1 MKRIIDGGWAFID
14 REISY
19 PISPLMPLL
28 LCGQLGVFTALSFM
42 RNMELVDEAVV
53 STANVAFLAE
63 LFLAAAWLAYR
74 IFYVP
79 KHGTHQER
87 LLSNKRLGLEL
98 LHPGTRVKFLSD
110 GLPFFTDR
118 ATGRALPESFSPAG
132 EVQGGG
138 PTKPLIE
145 NTVLVPELV
154 TALAELPQ
162 VFIPKGTLLYH
173 GCDELSQDTDVERK
187 SLGGGRK
194 WTSQSPLLAA
204 EYGFYQLGT
213 GDEVGRRP
221 LLWVS
226 SLNRDVRG
234 LFGSQRELHK
244 LMPQGPDLPKVFPDL
259 FNEHAKAA
267 LGAGNDYL
275 FLDFYDTDSGQYR
288 EILVPN
294 PMDLLGVHDVI
305 ELPLDK
311 PTSRQF
317 VREQFG
323 LHEGEE

>member
-1 MKRIIDGGWAFID
+1 MKRIIDGVWAFID
-14 REISY
+14 RKISY

-28 LCGQLGVFTALSFM
+28 LCGQLGVLAALSFM

-53 STANVAFLAE
+53 STAYVAFIAE
-63 LFLAAAWLAYR
+63 LFLAAAWLVYR

-87 LLSNKRLGLEL
+87 LLSHKRLGLEL
-98 LHPGTRVKFLSD
+98 LHSGTQVKFLAD
-110 GLPFFTDR
+110 GSPFCAGR
-118 ATGRALPESFSPAG
+118 ATGRALPEFFSPAV

-138 PTKPLIE
+138 STPPPVE

-162 VFIPKGTLLYH
+162 VLIPRGTLLYH
-173 GCDELSQDTDVERK
+173 GCDELSQDTDVERE

-204 EYGFYQLGT
+204 EYGFYQLGK
-213 GDEVGRRP
+213 GEEGGRKP

-226 SLNRDVRG
+226 SLNRDVCG
-234 LFGSQRELHK
+234 LVGSQRELHK
-244 LMPQGPDLPKVFPDL
+244 LMPLGPDLPKVFPDL

-288 EILVPN
+288 EILVPK
-294 PMDLLGVHDVI
+294 PLDLLGIHDVI

-317 VREQFG
+317 VREQFE
-323 LHEGEE
+323 LHEGDE